1 MKIPSCLWNMARYLS
16 RKIFKNPFPQTRL
29 FTNRLELIPQSN
41 RIAAPDGLPDNLTEE
56 TGGQSIRYNVC
67 RERGGNKKFVF
78 EKKPKLPSEPEVEE
92 QHIEPQLES
101 VEITQHQACQHKG
114 YRNFSVSTTQKNT
127 ILPLKLSKLAKPFPD
142 PVKVMPSHTVSDQD
156 KADQA
161 QAEFRVPRSIT
172 RKTRI

>member
-1 MKIPSCLWNMARYLS
+1 MASYIS
-16 RKIFKNPFPQTRL
+16 RKICKTPFQQIRS

-41 RIAAPDGLPDNLTEE
+41 RITATESPSE
-56 TGGQSIRYNVC
+56 DFSEESGGQSIRYNVC
-67 RERGGNKKFVF
+67 REHGGNKKFVF
-78 EKKPKLPSEPEVEE
+78 EKRPRVPSEPQNEE
-92 QHIEPQLES
+92 HQSEPQPET
-101 VEITQHQACQHKG
+101 VEVMQHSAYQQKG
-114 YRNFSVSTTQKNT
+114 YRTFSVSTTQKNT

-172 RKTRI
+172 RKVRI